1 MKLVPF
7 LKEAFLELKS
17 VQWPTKEEAI
27 KFTTYVVIISLITG
41 LIISGIDYLLNLGLS
56 YII

>member
-7 LKEAFLELKS
+7 LKEAISELKA
-17 VQWPTKEEAI
+17 VQWPSKEEAI
-27 KFTTYVVIISLITG
+27 RFTTYVVILSLVTG
-41 LIISGIDYLLNLGLS
+41 LVISGIDYLLNLGLS